1 MRRTRKTASTV
12 TTQESLIPFDATDF
26 VRFERNLLQIGF
38 FSSVD
43 ERRGEPPYIRKIEQN
58 APSPTNG
65 AKMKVEIEFRS
76 PTGLPSSA
84 DRDKFMAFLKICAE
98 QRSRDG
104 RLTNPIR
111 FSGYRLIRELELTD
125 GGAVYE
131 DINSWGER
139 MSDTTITS
147 RQVIF
152 LAATRKYANK
162 TIHVFE
168 SFQRVGVETSGKK
181 ISEIYEVRLAD
192 WLLDN
197 LNINY
202 VIAEDF
208 TVYKQLKRA
217 TAKGIFG
224 PLHYWFK
231 ASDGKSVERDY
242 AEFCSFLGIQS
253 YSYISKIRTT
263 MGKALDEL
271 VSVQYLEKW
280 QIGKMKTKPGYKVIL
295 YPGEAILQSLRGA
308 PKLRS
313 GNPSGSAA
321 EGKGIGPELNQPVEQ
336 AAGQAA
342 DLRPESF
349 EALSALLAMGV
360 AAATAEG
367 LTREHDPVRIL
378 DLIEYL
384 ADQTAATSS
393 KRSAIGNPAGML
405 IWYLR
410 NDMTVPSSFV
420 TSRRRRAGEEAARKQ
435 EYDRQMRQTL
445 EIEYDTWKSNAVEA
459 ELSVRFP
466 GDALAAKVKQVAV
479 EMRKT
484 DADFKRIR
492 SDLHEKVAR
501 QIIAKEIRSQM
512 SLPTFEDWVARNS
525 QGSLFAGMEVG

>member
-1 MRRTRKTASTV
+1 MARTSNTV

-43 ERRGEPPYIRKIEQN
+43 ERKGDPPYIRKIEQN

-111 FSGYRLIRELELTD
+111 FSGYRLIRELDLTD

-168 SFQRVGVETSGKK
+168 SFQRVGVETAGKK

-197 LNINY
+197 LNTNY

-242 AEFCSFLGIQS
+242 VEFCSFLGIQA

-271 VSVQYLEKW
+271 VSVKYLEKW
-280 QIGKMKTKPGYKVIL
+280 QVGKMKTKPGYKVIL
-295 YPGEAILQSLRGA
+295 WPGEAILQSLRGT
-308 PKLRS
+308 PKLRAT
-313 GNPSGSAA
+313 NPGGPATL
-321 EGKGIGPELNQPVEQ
+321 EGKDDAREELRPAEQ
-336 AAGQAA
+336 AQ
-342 DLRPESF
+342 DLSAESF
-349 EALSALLAMGV
+349 EALSALLGLGV
-360 AAATAEG
+360 AAATAEA

-378 DLIEYL
+378 DLIEFL
-384 ADQTAATSS
+384 ADQTAGTPQ
-393 KRSAIGNPAGML
+393 KRSSIGNPAGML

-410 NDMTVPSSFV
+410 NDMTVPSSFI
-420 TSRRRRAGEEAARKQ
+420 TSRQRRVAEEATRKQ
-435 EYDRQMRQTL
+435 EYDRQIRQTL
-445 EIEYDTWKSNAVEA
+445 EIEYDTWKSNQVEE
-459 ELSVRFP
+459 ELAARFP
-466 GDALAAKVKQVAV
+466 GEALGQKVKQVAV
-479 EMRKT
+479 EMRRN
-484 DADFKRIR
+484 DPDFARIR
-492 SDLHEKVAR
+492 SDQHEKVAR
-501 QIIAKEIRSQM
+501 QIIAKEVRSQLA
-512 SLPTFEDWVARNS
+512 LPSFEDWVVRNS
-525 QGSLFAGMEVG
+525 QGSLFAGMESS